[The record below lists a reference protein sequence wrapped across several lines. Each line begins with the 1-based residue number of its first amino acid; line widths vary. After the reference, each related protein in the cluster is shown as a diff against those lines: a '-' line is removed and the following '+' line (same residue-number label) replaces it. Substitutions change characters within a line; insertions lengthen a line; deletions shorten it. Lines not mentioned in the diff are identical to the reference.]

1 MQAGNISDPGNGMYH
16 EQLDPSLSDVKPKA
30 TKRSCKNKLGGP
42 RSRPKSSTL
51 WTAGPASGEDSTG

>member
-16 EQLDPSLSDVKPKA
+16 EQLGPSLTDVKPKA

-42 RSRPKSSTL
+42 RVLTCGQLDRTK
-51 WTAGPASGEDSTG
+51 E

>member
-42 RSRPKSSTL
+42 GS
-51 WTAGPASGEDSTG
+51 